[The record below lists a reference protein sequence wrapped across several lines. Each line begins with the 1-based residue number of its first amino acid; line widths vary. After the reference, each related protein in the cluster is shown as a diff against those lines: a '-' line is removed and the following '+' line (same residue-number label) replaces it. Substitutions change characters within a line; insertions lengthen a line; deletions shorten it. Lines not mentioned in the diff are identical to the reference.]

1 MAMFYE
7 ITNQEYEFT
16 EHGYCVECQKVPLP
30 PRKTKYCSKKCR
42 DIAIKKSQ
50 GRFINEQKTFICVRC
65 EKEVKYERHK
75 SSVYC
80 SKECERQ
87 TAYEKNRSDFG
98 KKRVTE
104 DLRTDGKL
112 GRDWLPACALPL
124 KVMRIVEAE
133 ADNNFVWEDIQEID
147 KIIAEELPI
156 ARYADGT
163 VYVSEVSN
171 DELRRQRA
179 HEQIMMDKG
188 FGRRTRHGKRK
199 EFMASV
205 KNQSNANTFTED

>member
-50 GRFINEQKTFICVRC
+50 NRFINEQKTCVCVRC
-65 EKEVKYERHK
+65 EKEFQYEKHK

-104 DLRTDGKL
+104 DLRTDGKI

-163 VYVSEVSN
+163 VYVSEVGY

-188 FGRRTRHGKRK
+188 FGRRSRHGKRK

-205 KNQSNANTFTED
+205 KNQPNTDTSTEN

>member
-1 MAMFYE
+1 MATFYE

-30 PRKTKYCSKKCR
+30 PRKTKYCSANCREIAYKKAR
-42 DIAIKKSQ
+42 
-50 GRFINEQKTFICVRC
+50 GGFVNEQKTCVCVRC
-65 EKEVKYERHK
+65 EKEFQYERHK

-87 TAYEKNRSDFG
+87 TAYEKNRSDFS
-98 KKRVTE
+98 KKRVTQ
-104 DLRTDGKL
+104 DLRTDGKI

-133 ADNNFVWEDIQEID
+133 ADNNFVWEDMQEID

-163 VYVSEVSN
+163 VYVSEISN
-171 DELRRQRA
+171 DELRRQKA
-179 HEQIMMDKG
+179 HEQIMMEKG

-199 EFMASV
+199 EFMALV
-205 KNQSNANTFTED
+205 KNQPNANTSTED